1 MTLYIYKSSSFTG
14 VPVTDLAL
22 DVEGEARAAGEGEHL
37 PLYTQVVLSTL
48 FLRGAS
54 QKIVGNS
61 YHLQT
66 FLKARSLGVL
76 GFL

>member
-1 MTLYIYKSSSFTG
+1 MSDKSSSSIG

-48 FLRGAS
+48 FLRGVS
-54 QKIVGNS
+54 QKIVCNS
-61 YHLQT
+61 IIYQP
-66 FLKARSLGVL
+66 F
-76 GFL
+76 